1 MGPGDRECR
10 ASGEILHSLPP
21 TAGTIP
27 QGFHGRPSRSENGLK
42 TLTLH
47 PFWMQVVQEVKKE
60 VRGCGETGTG
70 FNSHSRKIG
79 SFSMLPLW
87 QEPFSVLHA
96 LMRSVN
102 RPVKTTVAPHGGDS
116 GRPNLVEITGSGVRW
131 PVTWWSNCVRAE
143 TIFTLRHQA
152 SIPSLGLPHVSPEQ
166 PRRGPRGQCVGPGAR
181 PSLGEGRVKNASKLI
196 LACS

>member
-27 QGFHGRPSRSENGLK
+27 QDFHGRPSRSENGLK

-87 QEPFSVLHA
+87 QEPFSSFMH
-96 LMRSVN
+96 
-102 RPVKTTVAPHGGDS
+102 
-116 GRPNLVEITGSGVRW
+116 
-131 PVTWWSNCVRAE
+131 
-143 TIFTLRHQA
+143 
-152 SIPSLGLPHVSPEQ
+152 
-166 PRRGPRGQCVGPGAR
+166 
-181 PSLGEGRVKNASKLI
+181 
-196 LACS
+196 